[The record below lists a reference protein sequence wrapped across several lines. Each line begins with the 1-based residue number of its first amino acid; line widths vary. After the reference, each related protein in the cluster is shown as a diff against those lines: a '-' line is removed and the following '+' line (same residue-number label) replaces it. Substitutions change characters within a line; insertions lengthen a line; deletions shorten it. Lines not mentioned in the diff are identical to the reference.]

1 MNKIK
6 NLSETAFLK
15 LFFGFVSLAFLVA
28 AVFMPDRGTM
38 LSGLWNILTGTCKI
52 STNYFALGGYAATYL
67 NMGLVGLVCTALCC
81 LPGSKPNNVTTLGVL
96 LTIGFG
102 SWGINPLNMIPTVL
116 GVLLYTK
123 LLFLGK
129 EIHYVA
135 GLLALNGIILYV
147 PQFLP
152 GANKE
157 SGAMTRI
164 DGLILGLGGALGV
177 LPGISC
183 LGAGVS
189 IGSVRGMDMKKVLNL
204 ALLMN
209 IPVNLGLLVF
219 DVMELAGGSMHLSFG
234 SIFGALLAAAA
245 AFGGIVLG
253 IRLLQKI
260 VQNLGYSVFGFYS
273 WTVALLMFFL
283 YLAAV

>member
-1 MNKIK
+1 MELSWLQSLLLGLISGFAEVLPVSAEAHRLLLLKMFGVERDPVVLRLFIHLATIAALHFCCRGHIVRMMRAQRLARIPK
-6 NLSETAFLK
+6 RRRKRPLDTDALMDFNLLK
-15 LFFGFVSLAFLVA
+15 
-28 AVFMPDRGTM
+28 
-38 LSGLWNILTGTCKI
+38 
-52 STNYFALGGYAATYL
+52 
-67 NMGLVGLVCTALCC
+67 
-81 LPGSKPNNVTTLGVL
+81 TTL
-96 LTIGFG
+96 
-102 SWGINPLNMIPTVL
+102 IPTVL

-260 VQNLGYSVFGFYS
+260 AQNLGYSVFGFYS

>member
-1 MNKIK
+1 MELSWLQSLLLGLISGFAEVLPVSAEAHRLLLLKMFGVDRDPVVLRLFIHLATIAALHFCCRGHIVRMMRAQRLARIPK
-6 NLSETAFLK
+6 RRRKRPLDTDALMDFNLLK
-15 LFFGFVSLAFLVA
+15 
-28 AVFMPDRGTM
+28 
-38 LSGLWNILTGTCKI
+38 
-52 STNYFALGGYAATYL
+52 
-67 NMGLVGLVCTALCC
+67 
-81 LPGSKPNNVTTLGVL
+81 TTL
-96 LTIGFG
+96 
-102 SWGINPLNMIPTVL
+102 IPTVL

-123 LLFLGK
+123 LVFLGK

-189 IGSVRGMDMKKVLNL
+189 IGSVRGMDMKKVVNL

-260 VQNLGYSVFGFYS
+260 AQNLGYSVFGFYS

>member
-1 MNKIK
+1 MMRAQRLARIPKRRRK
-6 NLSETAFLK
+6 RPLDTDALMDFNLLK
-15 LFFGFVSLAFLVA
+15 
-28 AVFMPDRGTM
+28 
-38 LSGLWNILTGTCKI
+38 
-52 STNYFALGGYAATYL
+52 
-67 NMGLVGLVCTALCC
+67 
-81 LPGSKPNNVTTLGVL
+81 TTL
-96 LTIGFG
+96 
-102 SWGINPLNMIPTVL
+102 IPTVL

-123 LLFLGK
+123 LVFLGK

-260 VQNLGYSVFGFYS
+260 AQNLGYSVFGFYS

>member
-1 MNKIK
+1 MELSWLQSLLLGLISGFAEVLPVSAEAHRLLLLKMFGVDRDPVVLRLFIHLATIAALHFCCRGHIVRMMRAQRLARIPK
-6 NLSETAFLK
+6 RRRKRPLDTDALMDFNLLK
-15 LFFGFVSLAFLVA
+15 
-28 AVFMPDRGTM
+28 
-38 LSGLWNILTGTCKI
+38 
-52 STNYFALGGYAATYL
+52 
-67 NMGLVGLVCTALCC
+67 
-81 LPGSKPNNVTTLGVL
+81 TTL
-96 LTIGFG
+96 
-102 SWGINPLNMIPTVL
+102 IPTVL

-123 LLFLGK
+123 LVFLGK

-260 VQNLGYSVFGFYS
+260 AQNLGYSVFGFYS

>member
-1 MNKIK
+1 MELSWLQSLLLGLISGFAEVLPVSAEAHRLLLLKMFGVERDPVVLRLFIHLATIAALHFCCRGHIVRMMRAQRLARIPK
-6 NLSETAFLK
+6 RRRKRPLDTDALMDFNLLK
-15 LFFGFVSLAFLVA
+15 
-28 AVFMPDRGTM
+28 
-38 LSGLWNILTGTCKI
+38 
-52 STNYFALGGYAATYL
+52 
-67 NMGLVGLVCTALCC
+67 
-81 LPGSKPNNVTTLGVL
+81 TTL
-96 LTIGFG
+96 
-102 SWGINPLNMIPTVL
+102 IPTVL

-253 IRLLQKI
+253 IRLLQRI
-260 VQNLGYSVFGFYS
+260 AQNLGYSVFGFYS

>member
-1 MNKIK
+1 MELSWLQSLLLGLISGFAEVLPVSAEAHRLLLLKMFGVDRDPVVLRLFIHLATIAALHFCCRGHIVRMMRAQRLARIPK
-6 NLSETAFLK
+6 RRRKRPLDTDALMDFNLLK
-15 LFFGFVSLAFLVA
+15 
-28 AVFMPDRGTM
+28 
-38 LSGLWNILTGTCKI
+38 
-52 STNYFALGGYAATYL
+52 
-67 NMGLVGLVCTALCC
+67 
-81 LPGSKPNNVTTLGVL
+81 TTL
-96 LTIGFG
+96 
-102 SWGINPLNMIPTVL
+102 IPTVL

-219 DVMELAGGSMHLSFG
+219 DVMEFAGGSMHLSFG

-260 VQNLGYSVFGFYS
+260 AQNLGYSVFGFYS

>member
-1 MNKIK
+1 MELSWLQSLLLGLISGFAEVLPVSAEAHRLLLLKMFGVERDPVVLRLFIHLATIAALHFCCRGHIVRMMRAQRLARIPK
-6 NLSETAFLK
+6 RRRKRPLDTDALMDFNLLK
-15 LFFGFVSLAFLVA
+15 
-28 AVFMPDRGTM
+28 
-38 LSGLWNILTGTCKI
+38 
-52 STNYFALGGYAATYL
+52 
-67 NMGLVGLVCTALCC
+67 
-81 LPGSKPNNVTTLGVL
+81 TTL
-96 LTIGFG
+96 
-102 SWGINPLNMIPTVL
+102 IPTVL

>member
-1 MNKIK
+1 MELSWLQSLLLGLISGFAEVLPVSAEAHRLLLLKMFGVDRDPVVLRLFIHLATIAALHFCCRGHIVRMMRAQRLARIPK
-6 NLSETAFLK
+6 RRRKRPLDTDALMDFNLLK
-15 LFFGFVSLAFLVA
+15 
-28 AVFMPDRGTM
+28 
-38 LSGLWNILTGTCKI
+38 
-52 STNYFALGGYAATYL
+52 
-67 NMGLVGLVCTALCC
+67 
-81 LPGSKPNNVTTLGVL
+81 TTL
-96 LTIGFG
+96 
-102 SWGINPLNMIPTVL
+102 IPTVL
-116 GVLLYTK
+116 GVLLYTR
-123 LLFLGK
+123 LVFLGK

-189 IGSVRGMDMKKVLNL
+189 IGSVRGMDVKKVLNL

-219 DVMELAGGSMHLSFG
+219 DVMELAGGSIHLSFG

-260 VQNLGYSVFGFYS
+260 AQNLGYSVFGFYS
-273 WTVALLMFFL
+273 WTIALLMFFL

>member
-1 MNKIK
+1 MELSWLQSLLLGLISGFAEVLPVSAEAHRLLLLKMFGVDRDPVVLRLFIHLATIAALHFCCRGHIVRMMRAQRLARIPK
-6 NLSETAFLK
+6 RRRKRPLDTDALMDFNLLK
-15 LFFGFVSLAFLVA
+15 
-28 AVFMPDRGTM
+28 
-38 LSGLWNILTGTCKI
+38 
-52 STNYFALGGYAATYL
+52 
-67 NMGLVGLVCTALCC
+67 
-81 LPGSKPNNVTTLGVL
+81 TTL
-96 LTIGFG
+96 
-102 SWGINPLNMIPTVL
+102 IPTVL

-123 LLFLGK
+123 LVFLGK

-260 VQNLGYSVFGFYS
+260 AQNVGYSVFGFYS